1 MNLKKPN
8 KFWLIIAGLFLILAL
23 EEIRFLWQQAEVR
36 NTTTSLQNQL
46 QQMNEKMKSM
56 EQLGRRSF
64 VNAQKITS
72 PVVFCGDTLDMSNPF
87 IRERVEREFYS
98 LLGDQGQIQ
107 LYFKRTARY
116 LPMIEMYLEAAHLPD
131 DLKYIAVHESALIP
145 VIRSRSRAVG
155 LWQFMYNTG
164 RLYHLKIDK
173 YIDERRDPEKATQA
187 ALRFLSDLY
196 KHFESWP
203 LALAA
208 YNSGQGRVRR
218 SMKKNKTDEFIALAL
233 PEETKRYYFKIVA
246 TKIILSDPLKFG
258 YDFASEDY
266 FHTPILVEVN
276 YKIEHSQ
283 MHLEELAEQ
292 FDLDLISFKEFNPHI
307 VQNYLPAGTF
317 SLKIP
322 PENFLSYQEKLS
334 SVSSA
339 SEETFENVTLS
350 LPEEGTSSEPAI
362 QTMK

>member
-1 MNLKKPN
+1 MDLKKLN
-8 KFWLIIAGLFLILAL
+8 KFWMIIAGLFLILTL
-23 EEIRFLWQQAEVR
+23 EEIRFFWQQAEVT
-36 NTTTSLQNQL
+36 NTTIHLQNQM
-46 QQMNEKMKSM
+46 QQMQEKVRSM
-56 EQLGRRSF
+56 EQLSRRSF

-72 PVVFCGDTLDMSNPF
+72 PVVFCGDTLDMDNPF

-107 LYFKRTARY
+107 LYFKRTVRY
-116 LPMIEMYLEAAHLPD
+116 LPMIEMYLEAANLPD

-145 VIRSRSRAVG
+145 VIRSRSKAVG
-155 LWQFMYNTG
+155 LWQFMYHTG
-164 RLYHLKIDK
+164 RLYHLKINN
-173 YIDERRDPEKATQA
+173 YIDERQDPEKATQA
-187 ALRFLSDLY
+187 AIRFLSDLY

-246 TKIILSDPLKFG
+246 TKIILSDPLKYG
-258 YDFASEDY
+258 YDFSSEDY
-266 FHTPILVEVN
+266 FHAPTLVEVN
-276 YKIEHSQ
+276 YKIEQTQ
-283 MHLEELAEQ
+283 MHLEELAQ
-292 FDLDLISFKEFNPHI
+292 LFDLDLISFKEFNPHI

-322 PENFLSYQEKLS
+322 EKNYLSYQEKLS
-334 SVSSA
+334 ALSNA
-339 SEETFENVTLS
+339 SKQSLENASLS
-350 LPEEGTSSEPAI
+350 LPEEGTSAEGAI
-362 QTMK
+362 QAMK